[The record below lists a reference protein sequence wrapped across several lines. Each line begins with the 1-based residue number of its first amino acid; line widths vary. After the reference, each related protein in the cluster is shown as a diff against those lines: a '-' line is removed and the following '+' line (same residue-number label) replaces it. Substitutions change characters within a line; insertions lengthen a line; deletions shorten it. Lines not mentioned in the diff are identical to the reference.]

1 MKFNKYLYYTLTGI
15 VLTTTSCKKYLEQTP
30 DLRTQLNSTEKVAQ
44 LLVSAYPKADYLSF
58 TENSSDNAEDKGPST
73 EYRTTSASDSW
84 EAAYF
89 WRDFENGGNTVGTT
103 DNYWNATYLA
113 IASANNALDYIAEH
127 PNDATLSP
135 YKGEALVARAY
146 AHFMLVSLY
155 AKTYE
160 VGGTNDSPGIP
171 YVTRPETVVSG
182 KYDRGTVASTF
193 EKIEKDLTEGVPLL
207 KNSAYKVPKFHF
219 TSTAAHAF
227 AARFYLFKGQYDK
240 VIEHAN
246 MAFPTIT
253 QFKASLRPWNTTY
266 STVVSEAFTTAFTQ
280 SSQNSNLLMGESN
293 SVWARAYYIRY
304 SLGQTIVSNVVNGP
318 NISGG
323 NFAYRQFNREPYYS
337 LLKFKELFFESQ
349 IGSGFGQ
356 PYIMLPLFTADELI
370 MNRAEA
376 YASSNQY
383 DLALQDINTFLS
395 TRISNYSAT
404 AHNVTLAKIA
414 SYYSETDQKAG
425 LIRTILDLKRAEF
438 VSEGL
443 RWFDLN
449 RHKITIRHRI
459 LDANRNVSIVEL
471 GPEDPRRLFQL
482 PKAVEKAG
490 IALNPR

>member
-171 YVTRPETVVSG
+171 YVTKPETVVSG

-193 EKIEKDLTEGVPLL
+193 EKIEKDLTEGMPLL

-246 MAFPTIT
+246 IAFPTIT
-253 QFKASLRPWNTTY
+253 QFKA
-266 STVVSEAFTTAFTQ
+266 
-280 SSQNSNLLMGESN
+280 
-293 SVWARAYYIRY
+293 ARNPI
-304 SLGQTIVSNVVNGP
+304 
-318 NISGG
+318 
-323 NFAYRQFNREPYYS
+323 
-337 LLKFKELFFESQ
+337 
-349 IGSGFGQ
+349 
-356 PYIMLPLFTADELI
+356 
-370 MNRAEA
+370 
-376 YASSNQY
+376 
-383 DLALQDINTFLS
+383 LS
-395 TRISNYSAT
+395 
-404 AHNVTLAKIA
+404 
-414 SYYSETDQKAG
+414 DFQK
-425 LIRTILDLKRAEF
+425 T
-438 VSEGL
+438 
-443 RWFDLN
+443 
-449 RHKITIRHRI
+449 
-459 LDANRNVSIVEL
+459 
-471 GPEDPRRLFQL
+471 
-482 PKAVEKAG
+482 
-490 IALNPR
+490 NP